1 MKSAYDTDL
10 PADQVSIV
18 EVDRGTPMGELLRRY
33 WQPACTSEELGDLPV
48 KIRIMCEDLVL
59 FRNGA
64 GNVGCLDLHCAHRGT
79 SLEYGRIEE
88 NDIRCCY
95 HVWMY
100 DTQGRCID
108 MPCETP
114 EFHQKIDVWQ
124 PAYPVIEYGGLV
136 FLYMGPPEYQPQF
149 PMFDILDTRGR
160 DDVVLKGLKL
170 WGNHSLGWVREC
182 NWLQHVENAL
192 DPWHLIVLHEMIS
205 GDQFES
211 VLTQGGWPD
220 IGFSETALGMRYD
233 LAKELPNGN
242 LLDRHSEAILPNI
255 VLVAN
260 IHQKGS
266 EPIWRE
272 KATEVIWCVPVD
284 NETVYGIC
292 ICAWPAENGVAV
304 EEWRPGTDTISDI
317 RPGQLRDRSYEDKQ
331 RNPDPRER
339 KSWRGRCG
347 DCRLPAQV
355 ARCDNRC
362 RRRARPAQHLPQ
374 RRHKP
379 HDRDKLLEYS
389 YRASGAPRDRIIR
402 ERRYAT
408 PTSRTTR
415 IFQALAI
422 SAKTISGNTR
432 S

>member
-1 MKSAYDTDL
+1 MKSAYDTSL
-10 PADQVSIV
+10 PEDEVSIV

-33 WQPACTSEELGDLPV
+33 WQPACTSDELRDLPHKV
-48 KIRIMCEDLVL
+48 RIMCEDLVL

-64 GNVGCLDLHCAHRGT
+64 GEVGCLDLHCAHRGT

-88 NDIRCCY
+88 NGIRCCY
-95 HVWMY
+95 HGWMY
-100 DTQGRCID
+100 DTQGKCID
-108 MPCETP
+108 MPCETKAFC
-114 EFHQKIDVWQ
+114 EKMDVWQ
-124 PAYPVIEYGGLV
+124 PAYPVLEYGGLV
-136 FLYMGPPEYQPQF
+136 FLYMGPPEEQPLF

-170 WGNHSLGWVREC
+170 WDDHSLGWVRDC

-233 LAKELPNGN
+233 LGKELPNGN
-242 LLDRHSEAILPNI
+242 MLERHSEVILPNI

-260 IHQKGS
+260 IHQKGI

-292 ICAWPAENGVAV
+292 ICAWPADEIGQAV
-304 EEWRPGTDTISDI
+304 EGWRPGTDTISDI
-317 RPGQLRDRSYEDKQ
+317 RPGQLRGRSYAEKQ
-331 RNPDPRER
+331 RKPDDMEAQEGQRAIPVHASETLGRVDAGIAVYRRKLRDAIEDVREGR
-339 KSWRGRCG
+339 DPPNVYREAATNRMIETSCWNTVTAPEAPDDKSKVGT
-347 DCRLPAQV
+347 
-355 ARCDNRC
+355 
-362 RRRARPAQHLPQ
+362 
-374 RRHKP
+374 
-379 HDRDKLLEYS
+379 
-389 YRASGAPRDRIIR
+389 SG
-402 ERRYAT
+402 
-408 PTSRTTR
+408 
-415 IFQALAI
+415 
-422 SAKTISGNTR
+422 
-432 S
+432 